1 MRICSPACLW
11 LAAAAQKTRDDRDL
25 TIMIWLIILLFVAA
39 IGVAVFFLV
48 RSYRQ
53 RKAATAVPETPPEY
67 DIGTLREYYD
77 LTPREGEVLA
87 CMLAGDDDMSIAGKL
102 SITLTTV
109 QGHIRRIYEKTNA
122 RSFRELIGAC
132 RMCEKPGTPPV

>member
-1 MRICSPACLW
+1 MRMFFPACLW
-11 LAAAAQKTRDDRDL
+11 LAAAAQETRDDRDL
-25 TIMIWLIILLFVAA
+25 TIMIWVIALLSVAA
-39 IGVAVFFLV
+39 LGVAAFFLV

-53 RKAATAVPETPPEY
+53 RKAAPAVPEPPPEY

-87 CMLAGDDDMSIAGKL
+87 CMLAGDDDMTIAGKL
-102 SITLTTV
+102 GITLTTV
-109 QGHIRRIYEKTNA
+109 QGHIRRIYEKTDA

-132 RMCEKPGTPPV
+132 RMCEKPKTPPV